1 MKKTIGIDIGGTKI
15 AAGIVYDNGEMEHV
29 TVIPSDSESREGM
42 FESLTQAVDQ
52 VIESAD
58 LADSEISFG
67 IGVPGLV
74 DSENG
79 IAIFQNNL
87 PWENFPLK
95 ERLLEKYPNCQ
106 KISMNNDVYQAALAE
121 WYSANLTQKD
131 TLVFFT
137 LSTGVSTA
145 IVRGGEFLKG
155 AGFAGEVGLLPIAKN
170 EKGDW
175 IRMEQLT
182 SGNALA
188 DNARTSYNDG
198 MIDGEELFARY
209 YKKDSLAIS
218 IIDEWA
224 ERISLGLYTVIAM
237 LDPEKIVL
245 GGSVIQ
251 KNPKILILIKE
262 KLKPLLIE
270 VQKDSLE
277 RITVTELNNQ
287 AGLLGA
293 GFSGINQGE

>member
-15 AAGIVYDNGEMEHV
+15 AAGIVYENGQMEHV
-29 TVIPSDSESREGM
+29 KVIRSDSESREGM
-42 FESLTQAVDQ
+42 FESLIQVVDQ
-52 VIESAD
+52 VIEAAN
-58 LADSEISFG
+58 LTDSEVSFG

-74 DSENG
+74 DSEKG

-87 PWENFPLK
+87 PWKNFPLR
-95 ERLLEKYPNCQ
+95 ERLLEKYPKCQ
-106 KISMNNDVYQAALAE
+106 KMSMNNDVYQAALAE
-121 WYSANLTQKD
+121 WYSSNLVSKE

-137 LSTGVSTA
+137 ISTGVSTA

-175 IRMEQLT
+175 LRMEQLT

-188 DNARTSYNDG
+188 DTARTSYNDG

-209 YKKDSLAIS
+209 DRKENQAIL

-224 ERISLGLYTVIAM
+224 ERIALGLYTVISM
-237 LDPEKIVL
+237 LDPEKIIL

-251 KNPKILILIKE
+251 KNPHMLPLIKE
-262 KLKPLLIE
+262 KLEPLLID
-270 VQKDSLE
+270 VQKESLE
-277 RITVTELNNQ
+277 RIAVTELNNQ

-293 GFSGINQGE
+293 GFSGIYQGK

>member
-15 AAGIVYDNGEMEHV
+15 AAGIVYENGEMEHV
-29 TVIPSDSESREGM
+29 TVLKSQVDSREGM
-42 FESLTQAVDQ
+42 FVSLCQAIDE
-52 VIESAD
+52 VIEKSQID
-58 LADSEISFG
+58 LSELTFG

-74 DSENG
+74 NSEEG

-87 PWENFPLK
+87 PWADFPLK
-95 ERLLEKYPNCQ
+95 ERLLQKYPTCT

-121 WYSANLTQKD
+121 WYSEDLNDQE

-137 LSTGVSTA
+137 ISTGVSTA
-145 IVRGGEFLKG
+145 IVRGGEFIKG
-155 AGFAGEVGLLPIAKN
+155 AGFAGEVGLLPVLKDD
-170 EKGDW
+170 KGEW
-175 IRMEQLT
+175 VRLEQLT

-188 DNARTSYNDG
+188 DSARTLYNDG
-198 MIDGEELFARY
+198 MIDGEELFARFNR
-209 YKKDSLAIS
+209 KDSTAIK

-224 ERISLGLYTVIAM
+224 ERIALGLYTVISM

-251 KNPKILILIKE
+251 KNPNMLPLIKE
-262 KLKPLLIE
+262 KLAPMLIE
-270 VQKDSLE
+270 VQQPSLD
-277 RITVTELNNQ
+277 RISVTGLNNQ

-293 GFSGINQGE
+293 GYSGIYQAH